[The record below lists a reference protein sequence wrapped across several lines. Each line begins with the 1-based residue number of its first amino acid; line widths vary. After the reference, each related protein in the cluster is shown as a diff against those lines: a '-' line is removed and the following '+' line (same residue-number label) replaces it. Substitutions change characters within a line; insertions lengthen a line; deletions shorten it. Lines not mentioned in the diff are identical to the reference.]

1 MKCIKNSAQGSG
13 GRGFGTF
20 KKNME
25 EKSKTRKKKEALSL
39 QELGERLVKLSNDL
53 IGDMELPAEIYDA
66 VMFAKTVKKHGAR
79 RRQLQYIGTLMRK
92 YDPSAIQEALHNL
105 DAGNER
111 KATAFQKL
119 ERWRD
124 ELIAGN
130 EALMEEIVRSCPDA
144 GRQQLSQLARQAR
157 KEMKTG
163 KPPKASRALFRYL
176 RSVCKEAHQL

>member
-1 MKCIKNSAQGSG
+1 
-13 GRGFGTF
+13 
-20 KKNME
+20 ME

-53 IGDMELPAEIYDA
+53 IDDMDLPTEVYDA
-66 VMFAKTVKKHGAR
+66 VMFAKTLKKHGAR
-79 RRQLQYIGTLMRK
+79 RRQMQYIGTLMRK
-92 YDPSAIQEALHNL
+92 YDPSPIEKALHNL
-105 DAGNER
+105 DTGNKR
-111 KATAFQKL
+111 KAATFQEL

-130 EALMEEIVRSCPDA
+130 GALMEEIIRTCPDA

-157 KEMKTG
+157 KEMKSG

-176 RSVCKEAHQL
+176 RDVREGSPP